1 MLQRSRRGAST
12 LEEIAQR
19 SGSARLRLR
28 WRWCGARFQKVNF
41 RHMKHSKKKE
51 EQAPVSEQD
60 VMGSENDFAPDG
72 NAGSAEPGDA
82 SFDASGGTAAADG
95 SGAAGAANAGVTGSS
110 DLASERDKYLRLAAE
125 YDNYRKRSAKERS
138 DAGTRAQAD
147 LVRQLVEALDDV
159 ARFAHVDPAT
169 TDAATIVQGVD
180 MVEKKLLKSL
190 GAAGLE
196 IINPVGETFDPALHE
211 AVATEP
217 TSARED
223 DHVVSRVYQPGYLFK
238 SQLLR
243 PARVVVKQ
251 WNG

>member
-1 MLQRSRRGAST
+1 MR
-12 LEEIAQR
+12 
-19 SGSARLRLR
+19 
-28 WRWCGARFQKVNF
+28 
-41 RHMKHSKKKE
+41 HSKKKGD
-51 EQAPVSEQD
+51 QTPLGEQD
-60 VMGSENDFAPDG
+60 VMGSEDDFAPGGSDG
-72 NAGSAEPGDA
+72 AQAEGAAFEGGSDTDRPDAAGPDTSVRDSGGAGSD
-82 SFDASGGTAAADG
+82 
-95 SGAAGAANAGVTGSS
+95 
-110 DLASERDKYLRLAAE
+110 DLASERDRYLRLAAE

-169 TDAATIVQGVD
+169 TDAATVVQGVD

-196 IINPVGETFDPALHE
+196 IINPVGETFDPGPHE

-223 DHVVSRVYQPGYLFK
+223 DHVVSRVYQPGYVFK

>member
-1 MLQRSRRGAST
+1 
-12 LEEIAQR
+12 
-19 SGSARLRLR
+19 
-28 WRWCGARFQKVNF
+28 
-41 RHMKHSKKKE
+41 
-51 EQAPVSEQD
+51 
-60 VMGSENDFAPDG
+60 MGSENDFAPG
-72 NAGSAEPGDA
+72 GSAGAAQGGDS

-95 SGAAGAANAGVTGSS
+95 SGAAETANAGATESPADS
-110 DLASERDKYLRLAAE
+110 DVASERDRYLRLAAE
-125 YDNYRKRSAKERS
+125 YDNYRKRSAKERQ

-147 LVRQLVEALDDV
+147 LVRQLIEALDDV

-169 TDAATIVQGVD
+169 TDAGTIVQGVD

-223 DHVVSRVYQPGYLFK
+223 DHVVSRVYQPGYVFK

>member
-1 MLQRSRRGAST
+1 MSRHSRKKGENPSIPEQDAM
-12 LEEIAQR
+12 
-19 SGSARLRLR
+19 GSADDY
-28 WRWCGARFQKVNF
+28 
-41 RHMKHSKKKE
+41 
-51 EQAPVSEQD
+51 AP
-60 VMGSENDFAPDG
+60 G
-72 NAGSAEPGDA
+72 GSASQGDGQ
-82 SFDASGGTAAADG
+82 GGDPPFSESSDPAAD
-95 SGAAGAANAGVTGSS
+95 SGAATGAAESATASASRGESELTG
-110 DLASERDKYLRLAAE
+110 ERDKYLRLAAE
-125 YDNYRKRSAKERS
+125 YDNYRKRAAKERQ
-138 DAGTRAQAD
+138 DAGARAQAD

-169 TDAATIVQGVD
+169 TDAGTIVQGVD
-180 MVEKKLLKSL
+180 MVEKKLLKAL
-190 GAAGLE
+190 GNAGLE
-196 IINPVGETFDPALHE
+196 VINPVGETFDPALHE

>member
-1 MLQRSRRGAST
+1 MR
-12 LEEIAQR
+12 
-19 SGSARLRLR
+19 
-28 WRWCGARFQKVNF
+28 
-41 RHMKHSKKKE
+41 HSKKKGDE
-51 EQAPVSEQD
+51 TPLREQD
-60 VMGSENDFAPDG
+60 VMGSEDDFAPGGGDG
-72 NAGSAEPGDA
+72 
-82 SFDASGGTAAADG
+82 AAAQ
-95 SGAAGAANAGVTGSS
+95 GAAFDGSS
-110 DLASERDKYLRLAAE
+110 DTERQGQADGTDTSTADRGGAGSDDLATERDKYLRLAAE

-159 ARFAHVDPAT
+159 ARFAHIDPAT
-169 TDAATIVQGVD
+169 TDATTVVQGVD
-180 MVEKKLLKSL
+180 MVEKKLLKAL
-190 GAAGLE
+190 GGAGLE
-196 IINPVGETFDPALHE
+196 IINPLGETFDPALHE

-223 DHVVSRVYQPGYLFK
+223 DHVVSRVYQPGYVFR

>member
-1 MLQRSRRGAST
+1 MR
-12 LEEIAQR
+12 
-19 SGSARLRLR
+19 
-28 WRWCGARFQKVNF
+28 
-41 RHMKHSKKKE
+41 HSKKKG
-51 EQAPVSEQD
+51 EQTPQSEQD
-60 VMGSENDFAPDG
+60 VMGSESDFAPGAGG
-72 NAGSAEPGDA
+72 NAAGEEGADP
-82 SFDASGGTAAADG
+82 SFDGSGGTAAADG
-95 SGAAGAANAGVTGSS
+95 SGAVGAAGTGTTESRSADLDAAG
-110 DLASERDKYLRLAAE
+110 EREKYLRLAAE

-147 LVRQLVEALDDV
+147 LVRQLIEALDDV

-169 TDAATIVQGVD
+169 TDAATVVQGVD

-217 TSARED
+217 TSAKED
-223 DHVVSRVYQPGYLFK
+223 DHVVSRVYQPGYVFK

>member
-1 MLQRSRRGAST
+1 
-12 LEEIAQR
+12 
-19 SGSARLRLR
+19 
-28 WRWCGARFQKVNF
+28 
-41 RHMKHSKKKE
+41 MKQSKKKGD
-51 EQAPVSEQD
+51 QPPLPEQD
-60 VMGSENDFAPDG
+60 VMGSENDFAPGGGDG
-72 NAGSAEPGDA
+72 GAQGTDP
-82 SFDASGGTAAADG
+82 SFDTSGGTAAADG
-95 SGAAGAANAGVTGSS
+95 SGASGSASAGATESRGDSDAG
-110 DLASERDKYLRLAAE
+110 ERERYLRLAAE

-147 LVRQLVEALDDV
+147 LVRQLIEALDDV

-169 TDAATIVQGVD
+169 TDAVTVVQGVD
-180 MVEKKLLKSL
+180 MVEKKLLKAL
-190 GAAGLE
+190 GGAGLE

-217 TSARED
+217 TSAKED
-223 DHVVSRVYQPGYLFK
+223 DHVVARVYQPGYVFK

>member
-1 MLQRSRRGAST
+1 MSRHSRKKGENPSLPDQDAM
-12 LEEIAQR
+12 
-19 SGSARLRLR
+19 GSADDY
-28 WRWCGARFQKVNF
+28 
-41 RHMKHSKKKE
+41 
-51 EQAPVSEQD
+51 AP
-60 VMGSENDFAPDG
+60 G
-72 NAGSAEPGDA
+72 GSASQGDGQ
-82 SFDASGGTAAADG
+82 GGDPPFSESSDPAAD
-95 SGAAGAANAGVTGSS
+95 SGAATGASESATASASRGES
-110 DLASERDKYLRLAAE
+110 DLSGERDKYLRLAAE
-125 YDNYRKRSAKERS
+125 YDNYRKRAAKERQ
-138 DAGTRAQAD
+138 DAGARAQAD

-169 TDAATIVQGVD
+169 TDAGTIVQGVD
-180 MVEKKLLKSL
+180 MVEKKLLKAL
-190 GAAGLE
+190 GNAGLE
-196 IINPVGETFDPALHE
+196 VINPVGETFDPALHE

>member
-1 MLQRSRRGAST
+1 MGSPDDYAPG
-12 LEEIAQR
+12 
-19 SGSARLRLR
+19 GSASQ
-28 WRWCGARFQKVNF
+28 GDGQGGDPPF
-41 RHMKHSKKKE
+41 
-51 EQAPVSEQD
+51 SESSD
-60 VMGSENDFAPDG
+60 P
-72 NAGSAEPGDA
+72 
-82 SFDASGGTAAADG
+82 AAD
-95 SGAAGAANAGVTGSS
+95 SGAATGAAESATASASRGES
-110 DLASERDKYLRLAAE
+110 DLHGERDKYLRLAAE
-125 YDNYRKRSAKERS
+125 YDNYRKRAAKERQ
-138 DAGTRAQAD
+138 DAGARAQAD

-169 TDAATIVQGVD
+169 TDAGTIVQGVD
-180 MVEKKLLKSL
+180 MVEKKLLKAL
-190 GAAGLE
+190 GSAGLE
-196 IINPVGETFDPALHE
+196 VINPVGETFDPALHE

>member
-1 MLQRSRRGAST
+1 MGSGEDYASEGAAS
-12 LEEIAQR
+12 QGDGQGSDPPF
-19 SGSARLRLR
+19 SGS
-28 WRWCGARFQKVNF
+28 
-41 RHMKHSKKKE
+41 
-51 EQAPVSEQD
+51 
-60 VMGSENDFAPDG
+60 
-72 NAGSAEPGDA
+72 
-82 SFDASGGTAAADG
+82 SGVADDTAA
-95 SGAAGAANAGVTGSS
+95 AAGAAETGTAETSQ
-110 DLASERDKYLRLAAE
+110 DRFDPATERDKYLRLAAE
-125 YDNYRKRSAKERS
+125 YDNYRKRSLKERQ

-169 TDAATIVQGVD
+169 TDAGTIVQGVD
-180 MVEKKLLKSL
+180 MVEKKLLKTL
-190 GAAGLE
+190 GNAGLE
-196 IINPVGETFDPALHE
+196 VINPVGETFDPALHE

>member
-1 MLQRSRRGAST
+1 MR
-12 LEEIAQR
+12 
-19 SGSARLRLR
+19 
-28 WRWCGARFQKVNF
+28 
-41 RHMKHSKKKE
+41 HSKKKG
-51 EQAPVSEQD
+51 EQTPLGEQD
-60 VMGSENDFAPDG
+60 VMGSENDFAPG
-72 NAGSAEPGDA
+72 GDA
-82 SFDASGGTAAADG
+82 GGAEGGDSSFDASGGTAAADG
-95 SGAAGAANAGVTGSS
+95 SGAAGAANAGTTETS
-110 DLASERDKYLRLAAE
+110 DVASERDRYLRLAAE

-147 LVRQLVEALDDV
+147 LVRQLIEALDDV

-169 TDAATIVQGVD
+169 TDAATVVQGVD

-190 GAAGLE
+190 GSAGLE